1 MSETHEK
8 GINVLRS
15 RLAQKKPEDNKKSF
29 KYNTTQLYL
38 DNFLAKKSTSVTET
52 MGTYTRYGINSLY
65 FESIYEY
72 CILSCRKKLHEK

>member
-29 KYNTTQLYL
+29 KYNTTVIFRQLSS
-38 DNFLAKKSTSVTET
+38 KE
-52 MGTYTRYGINSLY
+52 INL
-65 FESIYEY
+65 
-72 CILSCRKKLHEK
+72 CDGDDGHVH